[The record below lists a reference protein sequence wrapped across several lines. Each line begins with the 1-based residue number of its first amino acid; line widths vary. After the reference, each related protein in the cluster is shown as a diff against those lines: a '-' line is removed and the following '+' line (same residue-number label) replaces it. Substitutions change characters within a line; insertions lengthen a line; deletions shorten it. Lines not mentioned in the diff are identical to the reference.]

1 MSTIVGAE
9 HPPMTLY
16 RALLLLG
23 GEWTSSGVVR
33 HLDPALILAEAWVPY
48 RLQRCRDHL
57 AVGRQAPAIA
67 VVGFRLPARR
77 VLYGVSDGLHRTVA
91 HREAGLKVK
100 ARIGGYHRVEPAA
113 HVLWKGFLWRREGQG
128 LRQIDEAPDEL
139 RPTLL
144 ALGVEELPSPDRP
157 PPEEESRAGFTA
169 S

>member
-91 HREAGLKVK
+91 HREA
-100 ARIGGYHRVEPAA
+100 EPPRD
-113 HVLWKGFLWRREGQG
+113 FRRLQL
-128 LRQIDEAPDEL
+128 LRDWSHDEAY
-139 RPTLL
+139 PTLF
-144 ALGVEELPSPDRP
+144 P
-157 PPEEESRAGFTA
+157 
-169 S
+169 